1 MTTTTTIR
9 TATADKQVPG
19 MPTAAWTIV
28 PSDTGVYDQP
38 IHIKCLTAG
47 TLEVIP
53 WAGGIDGSKAT
64 WLSETMTVGQV
75 LEYQVCAVKATG
87 ITGTYRGMA

>member
-1 MTTTTTIR
+1 MSTITVNR
-9 TATADKQVPG
+9 YATEDKKMPG
-19 MPTAAWTIV
+19 MPQSAWNIT

-53 WAGGIDGSKAT
+53 FAGGIDGSRAT
-64 WLSETMTVGQV
+64 WLTETMTAGQV

-87 ITGTYRGMA
+87 ITGTYRGIF